1 MWGFNMQPTDGCLKV
16 FVVISSLLNLIN
28 PFSTNVLL
36 LYLLKTSENLRFLYV
51 LRGNRS
57 ETLVENVLSKTVV
70 FKI

>member
-1 MWGFNMQPTDGCLKV
+1 MWDFNMQPTDGCLKV

-36 LYLLKTSENLRFLYV
+36 LYLLKTSENLRFSDV
-51 LRGNRS
+51 LRRNRS